1 MPASAPDRKL
11 EGTHRRIHDAVSRIP
26 RGRVATYGQIA
37 RVAKL
42 PGQARLVGY
51 ALHALPRG
59 STVPWQRVVNAQ
71 GAISVGGESGVRQR
85 QLLEKEGVRF
95 DARGRVSL
103 SKYQWGN
110 AGSGKR
116 EAGSGRR
123 AGGKGR
129 KRASAR

>member
-1 MPASAPDRKL
+1 MPPKVTQDEL

-59 STVPWQRVVNAQ
+59 SKIPWQRVVNAQ
-71 GAISVGGESGVRQR
+71 GAISVGGESGLRQR

-103 SKYQWGN
+103 AKYQWGT
-110 AGSGKR
+110 AGSGKL
-116 EAGSGRR
+116 EAGS
-123 AGGKGR
+123 AE
-129 KRASAR
+129 